1 MHFLGGLVSII
12 VCLLVSSIDLKY
24 LKEKETIKLSI
35 NNIKKYY
42 NLLNFI
48 LIFLTNIYLV
58 SLFFYNDILYMINLL
73 CFLCLYICAFTD
85 IICKNIFI
93 NIIMAFL
100 VPITL
105 LNIYGNYIRLAIFG
119 LISGIILYGTIYIVS
134 KLVYGKEVFGIG
146 DIYALS
152 LIGISTDWYTVFY
165 IGLFTFIIAGLFYLI
180 KLIIIKDIEAFK
192 HQEIPL
198 IPFILFSYLFL
209 IYF

>member
-1 MHFLGGLVSII
+1 
-12 VCLLVSSIDLKY
+12 
-24 LKEKETIKLSI
+24 
-35 NNIKKYY
+35 
-42 NLLNFI
+42 
-48 LIFLTNIYLV
+48 
-58 SLFFYNDILYMINLL
+58 MINLL

-119 LISGIILYGTIYIVS
+119 LVSGIILYGTIYIVS

>member
-1 MHFLGGLVSII
+1 MYFLGGTLSGV

-24 LKEKETIKLSI
+24 LKEKETIKISI

-48 LIFLTNIYLV
+48 IIFLVDLYLK

-85 IICKNIFI
+85 IICKIF
-93 NIIMAFL
+93 
-100 VPITL
+100 
-105 LNIYGNYIRLAIFG
+105 YR
-119 LISGIILYGTIYIVS
+119 
-134 KLVYGKEVFGIG
+134 KEVFGTG

-180 KLIIIKDIEAFK
+180 KLIFIKDIETFK
-192 HQEIPL
+192 HQEIAL
-198 IPFILFSYLFL
+198 IPFILFSYLLL

>member
-1 MHFLGGLVSII
+1 
-12 VCLLVSSIDLKY
+12 
-24 LKEKETIKLSI
+24 
-35 NNIKKYY
+35 
-42 NLLNFI
+42 
-48 LIFLTNIYLV
+48 
-58 SLFFYNDILYMINLL
+58 
-73 CFLCLYICAFTD
+73 
-85 IICKNIFI
+85 
-93 NIIMAFL
+93 MAFL
-100 VPITL
+100 VPIIL
-105 LNIYGNYIRLAIFG
+105 LNIYGNYTRLAIFG

>member
-1 MHFLGGLVSII
+1 MHFLGGLVSIF

-24 LKEKETIKLSI
+24 LKEKETIKISI

-48 LIFLTNIYLV
+48 LIFLTNIYLM
-58 SLFFYNDILYMINLL
+58 SFFYNDILYMINLL

-100 VPITL
+100 VPIIL
-105 LNIYGNYIRLAIFG
+105 LNIYGNYTRLAIFG